1 MVFADGSREG
11 NVMARKIVFF
21 LMVGVFLGVLTG
33 LAVADYWAEGRFDL
47 PHRHRHA
54 VRAGPE
60 PEPPEDSSGG
70 FFIKGPS

>member
-33 LAVADYWAEGRFDL
+33 LAV
-47 PHRHRHA
+47 
-54 VRAGPE
+54 
-60 PEPPEDSSGG
+60 
-70 FFIKGPS
+70 